1 MPIASLLF
9 VMGDELLEIRVSLLQ
24 CCSKLQRDHF
34 RENLKQQKM
43 IIDPKIGIF
52 TLFENTVDSRY
63 SGILAAN
70 FELNSQFFS
79 GYQKLFY

>member
-1 MPIASLLF
+1 
-9 VMGDELLEIRVSLLQ
+9 MGDELLEIRVSLLQ

-52 TLFENTVDSRY
+52 TLYKKKLSVKIKYEKK
-63 SGILAAN
+63 IL
-70 FELNSQFFS
+70 
-79 GYQKLFY
+79 